1 MNGRI
6 TLPETTDFDHVCE
19 VMGRIEGTIVSAIR
33 GDYPKIV
40 ARFDQNFLMY
50 TYTIE
55 ISTNDFR
62 GLVADLQEDG
72 FF

>member
-6 TLPETTDFDHVCE
+6 TLPETTDFDHVVE

-40 ARFDQNFLMY
+40 ARFDRDFLVY
-50 TYTIE
+50 VYTIE

>member
-40 ARFDQNFLMY
+40 ARFDRDFLVY
-50 TYTIE
+50 VYTIE

>member
-19 VMGRIEGTIVSAIR
+19 VMERIEGTIVSAIR

-40 ARFDQNFLMY
+40 ARFDRDFLVY
-50 TYTIE
+50 VYTIE

-62 GLVADLQEDG
+62 GLVADLEEDG

>member
-40 ARFDQNFLMY
+40 ARFDRNVPV
-50 TYTIE
+50 YTIE

-62 GLVADLQEDG
+62 GLVADLEEDG